1 MIDYVLTQYLNLDTV
16 SREWQMRGRGPWGRS
31 SGEIFEM
38 TVDFEQL
45 LRAPHMKCG
54 QNDVTHLWNY
64 I

>member
-16 SREWQMRGRGPWGRS
+16 SREWQMRTLGRS

-54 QNDVTHLWNY
+54 QNDRTHTY
-64 I
+64 GYGF